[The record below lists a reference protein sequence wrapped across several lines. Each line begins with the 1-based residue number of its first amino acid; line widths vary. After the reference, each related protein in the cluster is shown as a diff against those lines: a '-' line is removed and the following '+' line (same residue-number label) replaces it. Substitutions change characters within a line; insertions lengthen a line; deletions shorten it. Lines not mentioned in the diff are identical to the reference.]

1 MAKEYE
7 NNNYNTKGLFY
18 GTPTEPTYTAT
29 TPVSGY
35 NMDGTASTDSLSDY
49 GYLSGSPVNYA
60 RGETYD
66 FIPNTSST
74 GNIIGGGFNGGYY
87 SSERTV
93 GLADATK
100 TAKGTT
106 KTTGKE
112 STYRPSYAK
121 IGTLPTLTYDKFTA
135 PERDENRV
143 SNLRMKASGAGLRE
157 LRRQTQMTVQS
168 ASGLDPTMRRMTL
181 KDALMG
187 YGSGVSKVMG
197 QADQSAQRQ
206 YESEYQDKYKESMI
220 NYSAGISKANT
231 QYQAELQKL
240 VRNAGLDQNL
250 STRVINY
257 TV

>member
-1 MAKEYE
+1 MAEYE
-7 NNNYNTKGLFY
+7 NTNYNTKGLFY
-18 GTPTEPTYTAT
+18 GTPTEPTYTSL
-29 TPVSGY
+29 TPVSGHY
-35 NMDGTASTDSLSDY
+35 VNDGTASQNSLTDY
-49 GYLSGSPVNYA
+49 GYMSGSPVNYA
-60 RGETYD
+60 RGETHD
-66 FIPNTSST
+66 FASSST
-74 GNIIGGGFNGGYY
+74 GTNDGIRGGFNGGYS

-100 TAKGTT
+100 TAKGA
-106 KTTGKE
+106 TGTPQKA
-112 STYRPSYAK
+112 STYQPSYAK
-121 IGTLPTLTYDKFTA
+121 VGTLPTLNYGTFTA
-135 PERDENRV
+135 PARDENRL
-143 SNLRMKASGAGLRE
+143 SALRMKASGAGLRD
-157 LRRQTQMTVQS
+157 LRRQTQSMVAG

-206 YESEYQDKYKESMI
+206 YESEYADKYKESMI

-231 QYQAELQKL
+231 EYQAELQKL
-240 VRNAGLDQNL
+240 IRNAGLDQNL

>member
-1 MAKEYE
+1 MEEYE
-7 NNNYNTKGLFY
+7 NTNYNTKGLFY
-18 GTPTEPTYTAT
+18 GTPTEPTYTSL

-35 NMDGTASTDSLSDY
+35 YVNDGTASQNSLTDY
-49 GYLSGSPVNYA
+49 GYMSGSPVNYA
-60 RGETYD
+60 RGETHD
-66 FIPNTSST
+66 FVSSST
-74 GNIIGGGFNGGYY
+74 GTNDGIRGGFNGGYS

-100 TAKGTT
+100 TAKGA
-106 KTTGKE
+106 TGTPQKA
-112 STYRPSYAK
+112 STYQPSYAK
-121 IGTLPTLTYDKFTA
+121 VGTLPTLNYGTFTA
-135 PERDENRV
+135 PARDENRL
-143 SNLRMKASGAGLRE
+143 SALRMKASGAGLRE
-157 LRRQTQMTVQS
+157 LRRQTQSIVAG

-206 YESEYQDKYKESMI
+206 YESEYADKYKESMI
-220 NYSAGISKANT
+220 NYSAGISKANM

-240 VRNAGLDQNL
+240 IRNAGLDQNL